1 MCLNV
6 PKYAR
11 SWLNIAE
18 CLNKLLCSGYAKVL
32 NILKV
37 FIILDIWQDFDYA
50 SIIEYS
56 TQGQI

>member
-1 MCLNV
+1 MWLNV

-18 CLNKLLCSGYAKVL
+18 CLNKLLCSGYPKVL

-50 SIIEYS
+50 STIE
-56 TQGQI
+56 